1 MSIQCLIEY
10 LTQLSLFY
18 LHFFLSP
25 FSLAATDKLFFEEH
39 FMRYKCDTCGPGGA
53 LGATLNLTDSAV
65 SASLFSLSISV
76 CALSVLFATIW
87 VKCYKTILA
96 SKKNT
101 NDTSV

>member
-1 MSIQCLIEY
+1 
-10 LTQLSLFY
+10 
-18 LHFFLSP
+18 
-25 FSLAATDKLFFEEH
+25 
-39 FMRYKCDTCGPGGA
+39 MRYKCDTCGPGGA

-65 SASLFSLSISV
+65 SASLYSMSISV

-96 SKKNT
+96 SKENT